1 MGFLMDIVAEIRTD
15 VGKNCTSKLRKK
27 LKVPAV
33 IYFSGLSIPI
43 FFDEFYSK
51 DIINNF
57 NLGKNYFDILISDR
71 KYSVILKDFYNH
83 PYKNCILHFDFQKV
97 ELNDVINTK
106 VFFKFIGEK
115 KSIGIKYGGFLIKH
129 MLSLDV
135 KCVRSKMPSFIEVD
149 VTDLGVNKSLFLSD
163 LCIPDFITIPL
174 LNRFKGRVL
183 IASVFGPRAA
193 EQKAQEV
200 KTNK

>member
-1 MGFLMDIVAEIRTD
+1 MDIIAEIRTD
-15 VGKNCTSKLRKK
+15 VGKNCNSKLRKK

-43 FFDEFYSK
+43 FFDDFYSI

-57 NLGKNYFDILISDR
+57 NLGKNFFDILIGDK
-71 KYSVILKDFYNH
+71 KYSVILKDFYKH
-83 PYKNCILHFDFQKV
+83 PYKNCVLHFDFQKV

-115 KSIGIKYGGFLIKH
+115 NSIGIKHGGFLIKH
-129 MLSLDV
+129 RLSLDI
-135 KCVRSKMPSFIEVD
+135 KCVRSKMPNFIEVNI
-149 VTDLGVNKSLFLSD
+149 TDLGVNKSVFLSD
-163 LCIPDFITIPL
+163 LLIPDFITIPL
-174 LNRFKGRVL
+174 LTRFKGKVL
-183 IASVFGPRAA
+183 IASIVGPRAA
-193 EQKAQEV
+193 EQKAQDT

>member
-1 MGFLMDIVAEIRTD
+1 MDIVAEIRTD